1 MDVDFIRQ
9 KGVRPSPGLR
19 PGRKTGT
26 SGQDETGVVSGGRS
40 LGGPGGDGD
49 KAMIDVDER
58 PAAQLPR
65 LETSS
70 EAAER
75 RTFTGAAELQVASVS
90 SGRRA
95 LEERRRFAG
104 PHSSSSKPFVR
115 ADPFAYLDD
124 ILRRLPYHP
133 AERVVRSAHPAQLR
147 ARGEIPQ
154 PHDPIDPDRGQHPPV
169 GREGQGADA
178 ADWHPQGI
186 ACPAGFEVVQQD
198 ISVVASHGQR
208 AADGRERQGL
218 RLCVSICIQLI

>member
-1 MDVDFIRQ
+1 MVATTARTGWRVVQ
-9 KGVRPSPGLR
+9 PSPSPGENLR
-19 PGRKTGT
+19 PGSIDSRRPFQPPAPPDPCREVHEQPGEGT
-26 SGQDETGVVSGGRS
+26 SGAS
-40 LGGPGGDGD
+40 P
-49 KAMIDVDER
+49 
-58 PAAQLPR
+58 
-65 LETSS
+65 
-70 EAAER
+70 
-75 RTFTGAAELQVASVS
+75 QVASVC

-198 ISVVASHGQR
+198 IRVVASHGQR
-208 AADGRERQGL
+208 AADGQERQGL